1 MSGDIRP
8 GLPQDQKVQAPVQAP
23 CSVAIVDDDASLRA
37 ALTGFL
43 RSFGY
48 NASGFASV
56 EAFVLAPEYRSAA
69 CIVTDIQLPGKSGID
84 LKRHLGLTRPDVP
97 VIMITA
103 RSEPALLASA
113 RGSGAWCL
121 LQKPFA
127 GDVLV
132 RCIEAALDGRACPD

>member
-1 MSGDIRP
+1 VR
-8 GLPQDQKVQAPVQAP
+8 APR
-23 CSVAIVDDDASLRA
+23 SVAIVDDDPSLRA

-48 NASGFASV
+48 AASGFASV
-56 EAFVLAPEYRSAA
+56 EAFVLAPEYLTAA
-69 CIVTDIQLPGKSGID
+69 CVVTDIHLPGQSGID
-84 LKRHLGLTRPDVP
+84 LTRRLGIARPDVP

-121 LQKPFA
+121 LHKPFP

-132 RCIEAALDGRACPD
+132 RCIEGALDGRVCPD

>member
-1 MSGDIRP
+1 M
-8 GLPQDQKVQAPVQAP
+8 QDPR
-23 CSVAIVDDDASLRA
+23 SVSIVDDDASLRV
-37 ALTGFL
+37 ALTTFL

-48 NASGFASV
+48 AVSGFGSV
-56 EAFVLAPEYRSAA
+56 EEFMLAPEYQSAA
-69 CIVTDIQLPGKSGID
+69 CIVTDIQLPGQSGID
-84 LKRHLGLTRPDVP
+84 LKRRLGVARPDVP

-127 GDVLV
+127 GDALV
-132 RCIEAALDGRACPD
+132 RCIEGALDGRPSAV

>member
-1 MSGDIRP
+1 M
-8 GLPQDQKVQAPVQAP
+8 QDPR
-23 CSVAIVDDDASLRA
+23 SVSIVDDDASLRV
-37 ALTGFL
+37 ALTTFL

-48 NASGFASV
+48 AVSGFGSV
-56 EAFVLAPEYRSAA
+56 EEFMLAPEYQSAA
-69 CIVTDIQLPGKSGID
+69 CIVTDIHLPGQSGID
-84 LKRHLGLTRPDVP
+84 LTRRLGVARPDLP

-113 RGSGAWCL
+113 RSSGARCL

-132 RCIEAALDGRACPD
+132 RCIEAALDARPSSH